1 MSRFPGTTDFQENC
15 GYQGSGA
22 PYAGGQADPQVVQWF
37 QSVDQDNSG
46 QIDAAELGEALENG
60 DMNKFSE
67 EACRMMISMFDS
79 NLTGT
84 IDVNEF
90 GQLFQ
95 YINQWKTVFEGYDKD
110 RSGLIDD
117 AEYSQALQ

>member
-1 MSRFPGTTDFQENC
+1 MG
-15 GYQGSGA
+15 
-22 PYAGGQADPQVVQWF
+22 VQWF

-110 RSGLIDD
+110 RSGVIDKE
-117 AEYSQALQ
+117 EYSEALQQMGYRFSYELSKICLQNSIQGHVRCLWTIS